1 MEKIKSIKM
10 TNSQLSVA
18 LILVNLFLIYILSK
32 IGKNSNDPDGI
43 LTYAYLIGASAIL
56 FGGFAFTY
64 HGKQHRWAKWLF
76 GLSVFVAVI
85 FFGFILCVTAL
96 AGAYQH

>member
-64 HGKQHRWAKWLF
+64 HGNQHRWAKWLF

-85 FFGFILCVTAL
+85 FFGFILYVTAL

>member
-1 MEKIKSIKM
+1 MEKYKSIKM

-32 IGKNSNDPDGI
+32 IGKNGNDTDGI

-56 FGGFAFTY
+56 FGAFAFTY
-64 HGKQHRWAKWLF
+64 RGKQHRWAKWLF

-85 FFGFILCVTAL
+85 FFGFILYVTAL

>member
-43 LTYAYLIGASAIL
+43 LTYAYLISASAIL

-64 HGKQHRWAKWLF
+64 HGKPHRWAKWLF

-85 FFGFILCVTAL
+85 FFGFILYVTAL